1 MKPAIKPRKQH
12 GPLVLDGNEVKLR
25 LTAERTATKSLV
37 HVDWVRFT
45 VLRRNADAPAADLLF
60 PQPVSASVWDEG
72 YRQAKFAKLLAELQ
86 SFEFDASAQALQ
98 LARDVAEALGRDF
111 TVACEVRKG
120 QDFYRYRWAIERN
133 GAECGWVGFL
143 ASGDSP
149 RQQAQSRTIH
159 CNLFGAA
166 CTFAATGWRDRLAD
180 MVEDLDATLTRV
192 DLALDFFEGLG
203 GGMARVLADYSDGLC
218 NVGGKLPKCN
228 MLGDWSGHS
237 EGGRSFYI
245 GSKEAGKQTN
255 VYEKGDQLFGVG
267 NGSPWMRAELRYG
280 NKLRELSVQMLRRP
294 ADFFAGASDWHAVL
308 MREAEAQFVPE
319 RAPCRPK
326 LQDKTVEAAAAR
338 VARWARD
345 TAAPTLSALLSFGGD
360 ALADLLFTTKLPGR
374 LKGYSA
380 SEVRRA
386 FAKVADKFSTTECD
400 SPAFAMS

>member
-1 MKPAIKPRKQH
+1 MAKPTSSRKQQ

-25 LTAERTATKSLV
+25 LQAARTDSKSSV
-37 HVDWVRFT
+37 HVDWLRFT
-45 VLRRNADAPAADLLF
+45 VLRRNADAPSVDLLF
-60 PQPVSASVWDEG
+60 PAPAAANVWDEN
-72 YRQAKFAKLLAELQ
+72 YRQAKFVKLLAELQ

-98 LARDVAEALGRDF
+98 LARDVSQALGSEF
-111 TVACEVRKG
+111 SVAPEVRKG

-166 CTFAATGWRDRLAD
+166 CTFAASGWRDRMAD
-180 MVEDLDATLTRV
+180 IMEDLDATVTRV
-192 DLALDFFEGLG
+192 DLALDFFEGLT
-203 GGMARVLADYSDGLC
+203 GGMPRVLADYSAGLC

-228 MLGDWSGHS
+228 MLGDWSVHS
-237 EGGRSFYI
+237 QGGRSFYI

-255 VYEKGDQLFGVG
+255 VYQKGDQLFGIG

-280 NKLRELSVQMLRRP
+280 NKLRELSADMVRRP
-294 ADFFAGASDWHAVL
+294 ADFFAGASDWHATL
-308 MREAEAQFVPE
+308 MREAQAECTPE
-319 RAPCRPK
+319 PAPCRPK

-345 TAAPTLSALLSFGGD
+345 TAGPALSALLSFGGD
-360 ALADLLFTTKLPGR
+360 FISQQIYTTQLPAR
-374 LKGYSA
+374 LKGYTESQIA
-380 SEVRRA
+380 RA
-386 FAKVADKFSTTECD
+386 FATVVDKFSTAERD
-400 SPAFAMS
+400 GPALAMS